1 MDKISAGYDQL
12 TRFWLDTAPARGVVA
27 RLDESLVS
35 ALKNHDYP
43 PAVVSLLRQ
52 LAGAAVLLASNLKQ
66 SAQVILQAQG
76 TGDVPLLCVEA
87 TDALTFRIY
96 ASVREDSV
104 LPQTA
109 DIATLVA
116 PDGRGR
122 FVLTISPTN
131 GQMYQ
136 GIVALPNARGV
147 SGVGETSDSSDGSIA
162 SLLEDYLSNSQQTHT
177 RMWLREDGDVMEAM
191 LLERLPDRSEDAA
204 TPAWNAV
211 IAQADAIFREHFMP
225 FPYSEWLQFSFSGH
239 DVKVHPSQPVSFA
252 CSCSIQRVLNALKLV
267 GEDEL
272 KPLIAE
278 NGKIE
283 TRCEF
288 CGKNYEVSAIQFSEL
303 FHGVEAGYPP
313 GTRTIQ

>member
-1 MDKISAGYDQL
+1 MHGSMDKISAGYDQL

-27 RLDESLVS
+27 RLDESLLT
-35 ALKNHDYP
+35 ALKHHDYP
-43 PAVVSLLRQ
+43 PVVVTLLKQ

-96 ASVREDSV
+96 ASVRENAA
-104 LPQTA
+104 LPETA

-116 PDGRGR
+116 PDGKGR

-136 GIVALPNARGV
+136 GIVALKSAD
-147 SGVGETSDSSDGSIA
+147 ESSDGSIA
-162 SLLEDYLSNSQQTHT
+162 SLLEDYLSNSQQTQT

-191 LLERLPDRSEDAA
+191 LLERLPDRTEDAA

-211 IAQADAIFREHFMP
+211 TAQADTTFNEHFMP
-225 FPYSEWLQFSFSGH
+225 FPYSDWLQFSFAGH

-252 CSCSIQRVLNALKLV
+252 CSCSIARVLNALKLV

-272 KPLIAE
+272 KPLVVE

-288 CGKNYEVSAIQFSEL
+288 CGKGYEVSAIQFSEL
-303 FHGVEAGYPP
+303 FHGVEASYPP
-313 GTRTIQ
+313 GPTTVQ

>member
-27 RLDESLVS
+27 RLDESLAT
-35 ALKNHDYP
+35 ALKHHDYP
-43 PAVVSLLRQ
+43 PVVVSLLKQ

-96 ASVREDSV
+96 ASVREGVV
-104 LPQTA
+104 LPEAA

-116 PDGRGR
+116 PDGKGR

-136 GIVALPNARGV
+136 GIVALQSA
-147 SGVGETSDSSDGSIA
+147 SETSDGSIA
-162 SLLEDYLSNSQQTHT
+162 SLLEDYLSNSQQTQT

-191 LLERLPDRSEDAA
+191 LLERLPDRSEDES

-211 IAQADAIFREHFMP
+211 TTQADAIFSEHFMP
-225 FPYSEWLQFSFSGH
+225 FPYSEWLQFSFAGH
-239 DVKVHPSQPVSFA
+239 DVKVHPAQPVSFA
-252 CSCSIQRVLNALKLV
+252 CSCSIERVLNALKLV

-272 KPLIAE
+272 KPLIVE

-288 CGKNYEVSAIQFSEL
+288 CGKGYEVSALQFSEL
-303 FHGVEAGYPP
+303 FHGVEASYLP
-313 GTRTIQ
+313 GPRTIQ

>member
-1 MDKISAGYDQL
+1 MDKIAAGYDQL

-27 RLDESLVS
+27 RLDENLAS
-35 ALKNHDYP
+35 ALKHHDYP
-43 PAVVSLLRQ
+43 PVVVSLLKQ

-66 SAQVILQAQG
+66 RAQVILQAQG

-96 ASVREDSV
+96 ASVREGAV
-104 LPQTA
+104 LPETA

-116 PDGRGR
+116 PDGKGR

-136 GIVALPNARGV
+136 GIVALQSANE
-147 SGVGETSDSSDGSIA
+147 SGNGSIA
-162 SLLEDYLSNSQQTHT
+162 SLLEDYLSNSQQTQT
-177 RMWLREDGDVMEAM
+177 RVWLREDGDMMEAM

-211 IAQADAIFREHFMP
+211 TAQADAMFNEHFMP
-225 FPYSEWLQFSFSGH
+225 FPYSEWLQFSFAGH

-252 CSCSIQRVLNALKLV
+252 CSCSIERVLNALKLV

-288 CGKNYEVSAIQFSEL
+288 CGKAYEVSALQFSEL
-303 FHGVEAGYPP
+303 FHGVEASYPP
-313 GTRTIQ
+313 GSRTIQ

>member
-1 MDKISAGYDQL
+1 MDKIAAGYDQL
-12 TRFWLDTAPARGVVA
+12 TRFWLETAPARGVVA
-27 RLDESLVS
+27 RLDGSLAS
-35 ALKNHDYP
+35 ALKHHDYP
-43 PAVVSLLRQ
+43 PVVVSLLKQ

-96 ASVREDSV
+96 ASVREGAV
-104 LPQTA
+104 LPETA
-109 DIATLVA
+109 GIATLVA
-116 PDGRGR
+116 PDGKGR

-136 GIVALPNARGV
+136 GIVALPSPDE
-147 SGVGETSDSSDGSIA
+147 SGDGQGFGIA
-162 SLLEDYLSNSQQTHT
+162 SLLEDYLSNSQQTQT

-191 LLERLPDRSEDAA
+191 LLERLPDRSEEEV
-204 TPAWNAV
+204 TPAWNALT
-211 IAQADAIFREHFMP
+211 AQADAIFEEHFMP
-225 FPYSEWLQFSFSGH
+225 FPYAEWLQFAFAGH

-252 CSCSIQRVLNALKLV
+252 CSCSIERVLNALKLV

-288 CGKNYEVSAIQFSEL
+288 CGKGYEISAIQFSEL
-303 FHGVEAGYPP
+303 FHGLEASYPP
-313 GTRTIQ
+313 ASRTIQ

>member
-12 TRFWLDTAPARGVVA
+12 ARFWLVTAPARGVVA
-27 RLDESLVS
+27 RLDESLAS
-35 ALKNHDYP
+35 ALKHHDYP
-43 PAVVSLLRQ
+43 PVVLTLLKQ

-87 TDALTFRIY
+87 TDALTFRVY
-96 ASVREDSV
+96 ASVRENVV
-104 LPQTA
+104 LPDTA

-116 PDGRGR
+116 PDGKGR

-136 GIVALPNARGV
+136 GIVALQSASEAR
-147 SGVGETSDSSDGSIA
+147 DASIA
-162 SLLEDYLSNSQQTHT
+162 SLLEDYLSNSQQTET

-191 LLERLPDRSEDAA
+191 LLERLPDHSEDAA

-211 IAQADAIFREHFMP
+211 TAQADAIFKEHFMP
-225 FPYSEWLQFSFSGH
+225 FPYTEWLQFSFAGH

-252 CSCSIQRVLNALKLV
+252 CSCSIERVLNALKLV

-288 CGKNYEVSAIQFSEL
+288 CGKGYEVSALQFSDL
-303 FHGVEAGYPP
+303 FHGVEASYPP

>member
-27 RLDESLVS
+27 RLDESLLT
-35 ALKNHDYP
+35 ALKHHDYP
-43 PAVVSLLRQ
+43 PVVVSLLKQ

-96 ASVREDSV
+96 ASVREGV
-104 LPQTA
+104 QLPEVA

-116 PDGRGR
+116 PDGKGR

-131 GQMYQ
+131 GHMYQ
-136 GIVALPNARGV
+136 GIVALQGA
-147 SGVGETSDSSDGSIA
+147 SETTDGSIA
-162 SLLEDYLSNSQQTHT
+162 ALLEDYLSNSQQTQT

-191 LLERLPDRSEDAA
+191 LLERLPGHSEDEA

-211 IAQADAIFREHFMP
+211 TAQADAIFSEHFMP
-225 FPYSEWLQFSFSGH
+225 FPYSEWLQSTFTGH

-252 CSCSIQRVLNALKLV
+252 CSCSIERVLNALKLV

-272 KPLIAE
+272 KPLITD

-288 CGKNYEVSAIQFSEL
+288 CGKGYEVSAIQFSEL
-303 FHGVEAGYPP
+303 FRGVEASYLSGS
-313 GTRTIQ
+313 GTIQ

>member
-27 RLDESLVS
+27 RLDESLAK
-35 ALKNHDYP
+35 ALKHHDYH
-43 PAVVSLLRQ
+43 PAVASLLRQ

-87 TDALTFRIY
+87 TDALTFRVY
-96 ASVREDSV
+96 ASVREGV
-104 LPQTA
+104 ALPEVA

-116 PDGRGR
+116 PDGKGR

-131 GQMYQ
+131 GHMYQ
-136 GIVALPNARGV
+136 GIVALQGA
-147 SGVGETSDSSDGSIA
+147 SETTDGSIA
-162 SLLEDYLSNSQQTHT
+162 ALLEDYLSNSQQTQT
-177 RMWLREDGDVMEAM
+177 RMWLREDGGVMEAM
-191 LLERLPDRSEDAA
+191 LLERLPDHSEDEAM
-204 TPAWNAV
+204 PAWNAV
-211 IAQADAIFREHFMP
+211 TAQADAIFSEHFMP
-225 FPYSEWLQFSFSGH
+225 FPYADWLQFSFPGH

-252 CSCSIQRVLNALKLV
+252 CSCSIERVLNALKLV

-272 KPLIAE
+272 KPLITD

-288 CGKNYEVSAIQFSEL
+288 CGKGYEVSAIQFSEL
-303 FHGVEAGYPP
+303 FRGVAASYLSGS
-313 GTRTIQ
+313 GTIQ

>member
-12 TRFWLDTAPARGVVA
+12 ARFWLVTAPARGVVA
-27 RLDESLVS
+27 RLDESLAS
-35 ALKNHDYP
+35 ALKHHDYP
-43 PAVVSLLRQ
+43 PVVLTLLKQ

-96 ASVREDSV
+96 ASVRENVV
-104 LPQTA
+104 LPDTA

-116 PDGRGR
+116 PDGKGR

-136 GIVALPNARGV
+136 GIVALQSASEAR
-147 SGVGETSDSSDGSIA
+147 DASIA
-162 SLLEDYLSNSQQTHT
+162 SLLEDYLSNSQQTET

-211 IAQADAIFREHFMP
+211 TAQADAIFNENFMP
-225 FPYSEWLQFSFSGH
+225 FPYSEWLQFSFAGH

-252 CSCSIQRVLNALKLV
+252 CSCSIERVLNALKLV

-288 CGKNYEVSAIQFSEL
+288 CGKGYEVSALQFSDL
-303 FHGVEAGYPP
+303 FHGVEASYPP

>member
-35 ALKNHDYP
+35 ALKHHDYP
-43 PAVVSLLRQ
+43 PAVVSLLKQ

-87 TDALTFRIY
+87 TDALTFRVY
-96 ASVREDSV
+96 ASVREGVV
-104 LPQTA
+104 LPEVA
-109 DIATLVA
+109 SIASLVA
-116 PDGRGR
+116 PDGKGR

-136 GIVALPNARGV
+136 GIVALPNV
-147 SGVGETSDSSDGSIA
+147 SDDTDGSVA
-162 SLLEDYLSNSQQTHT
+162 SLLEDYLSNSQQTET
-177 RMWLREDGDVMEAM
+177 RMWLREDSDVMEAM
-191 LLERLPDRSEDAA
+191 LHERLPDRSEDTA

-211 IAQADAIFREHFMP
+211 TAQAEATFTEHFMP
-225 FPYSEWLQFSFSGH
+225 FPHSEWLQFSFVGH

-252 CSCSIQRVLNALKLV
+252 CSCSIERVLNALKLV

-272 KPLIAE
+272 KPLITD

-288 CGKNYEVSAIQFSEL
+288 CGKGYEVNAIQFSEL
-303 FHGVEAGYPP
+303 FHGVEASYLSGS
-313 GTRTIQ
+313 RTIQ

>member
-1 MDKISAGYDQL
+1 MDKVSAGYDQL

-27 RLDESLVS
+27 RLDESLLT
-35 ALKNHDYP
+35 ALKHHDYP
-43 PAVVSLLRQ
+43 PVVVSLLKQ

-96 ASVREDSV
+96 ASVREGAQ
-104 LPQTA
+104 LPEVA

-116 PDGRGR
+116 PDGKGR

-136 GIVALPNARGV
+136 GIVALQGA
-147 SGVGETSDSSDGSIA
+147 SETTDGSIA
-162 SLLEDYLSNSQQTHT
+162 ALLEDYLSNSQQTQT

-191 LLERLPDRSEDAA
+191 LLERLPDHSEDEA
-204 TPAWNAV
+204 TPAWTAV
-211 IAQADAIFREHFMP
+211 TTQADAIFSEHFMP
-225 FPYSEWLQFSFSGH
+225 FPYSEWLQLTFTGH

-252 CSCSIQRVLNALKLV
+252 CSCSIKRVLNALKLV

-272 KPLIAE
+272 KPLITD

-288 CGKNYEVSAIQFSEL
+288 CGKGYEVSAIQFSEL
-303 FHGVEAGYPP
+303 FRGVEASYLSGS
-313 GTRTIQ
+313 GTIQ

>member
-27 RLDESLVS
+27 RLDDSLAS
-35 ALKNHDYP
+35 ALKHHDYP
-43 PAVVSLLRQ
+43 PAVVSLLKQ

-96 ASVREDSV
+96 ASVREGIV
-104 LPQTA
+104 LPPTA

-116 PDGRGR
+116 PDGKGR

-136 GIVALPNARGV
+136 GIVALQSA
-147 SGVGETSDSSDGSIA
+147 SESSDGSIA
-162 SLLEDYLSNSQQTHT
+162 SLLEDYLSNSQQTQT

-191 LLERLPDRSEDAA
+191 LLERLPDRSEDDA

-211 IAQADAIFREHFMP
+211 TTQADATFSEHFMP
-225 FPYSEWLQFSFSGH
+225 FPYGEWLQFSFAGH

-252 CSCSIQRVLNALKLV
+252 CSCSIERVLNALKLV

-272 KPLIAE
+272 KPLIVE

-288 CGKNYEVSAIQFSEL
+288 CGRGYEVSALQFSEL
-303 FHGVEAGYPP
+303 FHGVEASYPP
-313 GTRTIQ
+313 GSRTIQ

>member
-27 RLDESLVS
+27 RLDESLAS
-35 ALKNHDYP
+35 ALKHHDYSP
-43 PAVVSLLRQ
+43 VVVSLLKQ

-87 TDALTFRIY
+87 TDGLTFRVY
-96 ASVREDSV
+96 ASVRENVV
-104 LPQTA
+104 LPETA
-109 DIATLVA
+109 GIAALVA
-116 PDGRGR
+116 PDGKGR

-136 GIVALPNARGV
+136 GIVAL
-147 SGVGETSDSSDGSIA
+147 SDGSIA
-162 SLLEDYLSNSQQTHT
+162 SLLEDYLSNSQQTQT
-177 RMWLREDGDVMEAM
+177 RVWLREDGDILEAM
-191 LLERLPDRSEDAA
+191 LLERLPDRTEEAA
-204 TPAWNAV
+204 TAAWNALT
-211 IAQADAIFREHFMP
+211 AQADAIFKQHFMP
-225 FPYSEWLQFSFSGH
+225 FPYGEWLQFSFAGH
-239 DVKVHPSQPVSFA
+239 DVKVHPSQPLGFA
-252 CSCSIQRVLNALKLV
+252 CSCSIERVLNALKLV

-272 KPLIAE
+272 RPLILE

-288 CGKNYEVSAIQFSEL
+288 CGKGYEVNAIQFSEL
-303 FHGVEAGYPP
+303 FHGVDASYPT
-313 GTRTIQ
+313 GSRTIQ

>member
-1 MDKISAGYDQL
+1 MDKVTAGYDQL
-12 TRFWLDTAPARGVVA
+12 TRFWLDTAPARGVIV
-27 RLDESLVS
+27 RLDESLAT
-35 ALKNHDYP
+35 ALKHHDYP
-43 PAVVSLLRQ
+43 PVVVSLLKQ

-96 ASVREDSV
+96 ASVREGVV
-104 LPQTA
+104 LSKTA
-109 DIATLVA
+109 DISTLVA
-116 PDGRGR
+116 PDGKGR

-136 GIVALPNARGV
+136 GIVALQSAD
-147 SGVGETSDSSDGSIA
+147 ETSDGSIA
-162 SLLEDYLSNSQQTHT
+162 SLLEDYLSNSQQTQT

-191 LLERLPDRSEDAA
+191 LLERLPDRGEDEA

-211 IAQADAIFREHFMP
+211 TAQADAIFSEHFMP
-225 FPYSEWLQFSFSGH
+225 FPYSEWLQYSFAGH
-239 DVKVHPSQPVSFA
+239 DVKVHPSQPVNFA
-252 CSCSIQRVLNALKLV
+252 CSCSIERVLNALKLV

-272 KPLIAE
+272 KALIVD

-288 CGKNYEVSAIQFSEL
+288 CGKGYEVSALQFSEL
-303 FHGVEAGYPP
+303 FHGVEASYQP
-313 GTRTIQ
+313 GPTTVQ

>member
-12 TRFWLDTAPARGVVA
+12 TRFWLDTAPARGVVS
-27 RLDESLVS
+27 RLDESLAS
-35 ALKNHDYP
+35 ALKHHDYP
-43 PAVVSLLRQ
+43 PVVVSLLKQ

-87 TDALTFRIY
+87 TDELTFRMY
-96 ASVREDSV
+96 ASVREHVV
-104 LPQTA
+104 LPETA
-109 DIATLVA
+109 GIAALVA
-116 PDGRGR
+116 PDGKGR
-122 FVLTISPTN
+122 FVLTIAPTN

-136 GIVALPNARGV
+136 GIVAL
-147 SGVGETSDSSDGSIA
+147 SDGSIA
-162 SLLEDYLSNSQQTHT
+162 SLLEDYLSNSQQTQT

-204 TPAWNAV
+204 TPAWNV
-211 IAQADAIFREHFMP
+211 VTAQADAIFNEHFMP
-225 FPYSEWLQFSFSGH
+225 FPYSEWLQLSFAGH

-252 CSCSIQRVLNALKLV
+252 CSCSIERVLNALKLV

-288 CGKNYEVSAIQFSEL
+288 CGKGYEVSAIQFSEL
-303 FHGVEAGYPP
+303 FHGFEASYPP
-313 GTRTIQ
+313 GPRTIK

>member
-27 RLDESLVS
+27 RLDESLAS
-35 ALKNHDYP
+35 ALKHHDYP
-43 PAVVSLLRQ
+43 PVVVSLLKQ

-76 TGDVPLLCVEA
+76 TGEVPLLCVEA

-96 ASVREDSV
+96 ASVRDGVV
-104 LPQTA
+104 LPETA

-116 PDGRGR
+116 PDGKGR
-122 FVLTISPTN
+122 FVLTIAPTS

-136 GIVALPNARGV
+136 GIVALQSAN
-147 SGVGETSDSSDGSIA
+147 ESSDGSIA
-162 SLLEDYLSNSQQTHT
+162 SLLEDYLSNSQQTQT
-177 RMWLREDGDVMEAM
+177 RMWLREDGDMMEAM
-191 LLERLPDRSEDAA
+191 LLERLPDRSEDDA

-211 IAQADAIFREHFMP
+211 TAQADAIFTEHFMP
-225 FPYSEWLQFSFSGH
+225 FPYSEWLQFSFPGH

-252 CSCSIQRVLNALKLV
+252 CSCSIERVLNALKLV

-288 CGKNYEVSAIQFSEL
+288 CGKGYEVSAIQFSEL
-303 FHGVEAGYPP
+303 FHGVEASYLP
-313 GTRTIQ
+313 GPRTIQ